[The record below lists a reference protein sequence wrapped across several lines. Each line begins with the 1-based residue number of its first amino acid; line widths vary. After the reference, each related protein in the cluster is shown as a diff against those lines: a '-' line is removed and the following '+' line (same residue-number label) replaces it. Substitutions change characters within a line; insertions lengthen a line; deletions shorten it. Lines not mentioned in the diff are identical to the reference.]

1 MSREYDFTSIV
12 DRSKD
17 NSNKWELMKVWN
29 PQVEEGIVPFSVAD
43 LDMKIAP
50 EIVEGLQDYI
60 GNTVLGYTIVGPE
73 YKQAI
78 MDWNKNR
85 HDWLVEEDWILTSS
99 GVVPALYTAIHAY
112 TQPDQAVAIMTPVYH
127 PFKMA
132 IQNTKRQVVEV
143 PLEEDFPTYQI
154 NFSALEKAL
163 QRPDVSLLFLCSP
176 HNPVGR
182 VWTKEELSTISH
194 LAFDNDVVVVADEIH
209 YDIIFPGY
217 QHTVFAALS
226 DQARDNCIVCTAPS
240 KSFNIAGL
248 QASTIL
254 IPNPDLRQKFRDAQV
269 CSGFECINMLGAKAT
284 ELAYTKAGKWLEELV
299 ELSVHNHQVLKDYL
313 GQHFP
318 QVKVYDIQGTYLQWL
333 DFRPLG
339 IPAKELENLLHKEA
353 QVFLNE
359 GYIFGANGE
368 GFGRMNIAC
377 PTEVLVAA
385 LERMV
390 EVLSKV

>member
-1 MSREYDFTSIV
+1 MTKVYDFTSLV

-17 NSNKWELMKVWN
+17 NSNKWELMKMWN
-29 PQVEEGIVPFSVAD
+29 PQVEKGVAPFSVAD
-43 LDMKIAP
+43 VDMKIAP
-50 EIVEGLQDYI
+50 EIVEGLQDYV
-60 GNTVLGYTIVGPE
+60 GKTVLGYTIVGPE

-78 MDWNKNR
+78 MDWNQER
-85 HDWLVEEDWILTSS
+85 HDWSVAPEWILTSS

-112 TQPDQAVAIMTPVYH
+112 TQPDQAVLIMSPVYH

-132 IQNTKRQVVEV
+132 IENTKRQVVEV
-143 PLEEDFPTYQI
+143 PLQENFPTYGI
-154 NFSALEKAL
+154 DFEALEKAL
-163 QRPDVSLLFLCSP
+163 QRTDVSLLFLCSP

-182 VWTKEELSTISH
+182 VWTKEELSTISQ
-194 LAFDNDVVVVADEIH
+194 LAFENQVVVVADEIH

-217 QHTVFAALS
+217 HHTVFANLS
-226 DQARDNCIVCTAPS
+226 NQARDNCIVCTAPS

-248 QASTIL
+248 QASSII
-254 IPNPDLRQKFRDAQV
+254 IPNPELRQKFRDAQV
-269 CSGFECINMLGAKAT
+269 CSGFDCINMLGAKAT
-284 ELAYTKAGKWLEELV
+284 ELAYTKAGKWLDQLI

-313 GQHFP
+313 ALHLP
-318 QVKVYDIQGTYLQWL
+318 QVKVYDMQGTYLQWL

-339 IPAKELENLLHKEA
+339 ISAKDLESLLHNEA

-359 GYIFGANGE
+359 GYIFGETGQ

-377 PTEVLVAA
+377 PTEVLLDA

-390 EVLSKV
+390 KVLSRV